1 MKKELIISTEHTL
14 GGSPRLDGRRL
25 DVRHVIWGITEYDN
39 GEIQSYQDDFEIT
52 NEQIRHTIMYCK
64 DEICELQEVA
74 QSCNGCSKR
83 FRKDTETWEEYIQ
96 EMGGIEK
103 IETDNESII
112 KLGDNSILL
121 GDLEGHKKVFEGVNS
136 WETAKALHQKLKEE
150 FNLPESYEKLINER

>member
-121 GDLEGHKKVFEGVNS
+121 GDLEGHKKDFEGVNS